1 MSGWSQGCCSSPHSA
16 HSGPTENHP
25 ALSSAVSRGDPAPS
39 LKSPGLAL
47 RPRRSPGHSPG
58 PLMLHPALRLRCHS
72 SVSTATLP
80 SRTHSAPQNSGHE
93 AAHAAFPLL
102 GPSPR
107 MRQKNSFV
115 FFAPKVVPL
124 RVFLSQAGY
133 PKTFQAFMPSSLLPQ
148 IQDQPAHCAD
158 LAAEGHLESN
168 HMGRP
173 IPHCLAPAPVPSP
186 RRSGSTPHGNAR
198 NHFKPV

>member
-1 MSGWSQGCCSSPHSA
+1 MSGGIYDCYSWVKMLLGSGEWVEPGMLLITPQCPQWPHREPPGPEFSSVQGGPCPQPEEPWLGSQTTPL
-16 HSGPTENHP
+16 P
-25 ALSSAVSRGDPAPS
+25 
-39 LKSPGLAL
+39 
-47 RPRRSPGHSPG
+47 RPDSPG

-107 MRQKNSFV
+107 MRQKTSFV

-133 PKTFQAFMPSSLLPQ
+133 PKMFQAFMPPSLSLSHPKSKINQ
-148 IQDQPAHCAD
+148 RTVPTW
-158 LAAEGHLESN
+158 
-168 HMGRP
+168 RP
-173 IPHCLAPAPVPSP
+173 KGI
-186 RRSGSTPHGNAR
+186 
-198 NHFKPV
+198 

>member
-1 MSGWSQGCCSSPHSA
+1 MLLITPQCPQWPHREPPGPEFSSVQGGPCPQPEEPWLGSQTTPL
-16 HSGPTENHP
+16 P
-25 ALSSAVSRGDPAPS
+25 
-39 LKSPGLAL
+39 
-47 RPRRSPGHSPG
+47 RPDSPG

-107 MRQKNSFV
+107 MRQKTSFV

-133 PKTFQAFMPSSLLPQ
+133 PKMFQAFMPSSLLPQ

-173 IPHCLAPAPVPSP
+173 IPHCLAPAPVRSP
-186 RRSGSTPHGNAR
+186 CRSGSTPHGNAR